1 MLHSKRINNL
11 IHIVD
16 VIRMTSGKQAR
27 RGKRMLDMYGFE
39 YADIDS
45 VRTCFDMLAEK
56 RGRRLILKFAENINS
71 VTSKEASALNKLK
84 EFLNADTLIVASR
97 GGAEKLSND
106 SYFTRKGIVCLSATA
121 FEDYLNY
128 IDIPRAEKFFRSR
141 GKIDSAKLRMER
153 RISGLSIRKLANIT
167 GISKDS
173 LNRYER
179 GDAYI
184 KKATLEKLE
193 RFFLTDLSIST
204 RNESII
210 DETHALHGYVNV
222 MERRLNIG
230 AFESFVDDAP
240 PFAALAEKSLRYEI
254 GITDDSRTI
263 RRLAAAYAEISKI
276 LRNDRQFIISDL
288 LHGESLYGIPI
299 LTKKESKHLNE
310 TQLLEVIDSRK
321 D

>member
-1 MLHSKRINNL
+1 M

-16 VIRMTSGKQAR
+16 VICMASGKQAR

-97 GGAEKLSND
+97 GGAKKLSND

-128 IDIPRAEKFFRSR
+128 MDIPRAEKFFRSR

-167 GISKDS
+167 GISKGS

-193 RFFLTDLSIST
+193 RFFSTDLSIGT
-204 RNESII
+204 RNESAI
-210 DETHALHGYVNV
+210 DETRALHGHVNV
-222 MERRLNIG
+222 VERRLNIA

-254 GITDDSRTI
+254 GITNDRRTI

-276 LRNDRQFIISDL
+276 LHNDRQFIISDL
-288 LHGESLYGIPI
+288 MHGESLYGIPI
-299 LTKKESKHLNE
+299 LTKNESKRLNE

>member
-16 VIRMTSGKQAR
+16 VICMASGKQAR

-97 GGAEKLSND
+97 GGAKKLSND

-128 IDIPRAEKFFRSR
+128 MDIPRAEKFFRSR

-167 GISKDS
+167 GISKGS

-193 RFFLTDLSIST
+193 RFFSTDLSIGT
-204 RNESII
+204 RNESAI
-210 DETHALHGYVNV
+210 DETRALHGHVNV
-222 MERRLNIG
+222 VERRLNIA

-254 GITDDSRTI
+254 GITNDRRTI

-276 LRNDRQFIISDL
+276 LHNDRQFIISDL
-288 LHGESLYGIPI
+288 MHGESLYGIPI
-299 LTKKESKHLNE
+299 LTKKESKRLNE

>member
-16 VIRMTSGKQAR
+16 VICMASGKQAR

-97 GGAEKLSND
+97 GGAKKLSND

-128 IDIPRAEKFFRSR
+128 MDIPRAEKFFRSR

-167 GISKDS
+167 GISKGS

-193 RFFLTDLSIST
+193 RFFSTDLSIGT
-204 RNESII
+204 RNESAI
-210 DETHALHGYVNV
+210 DETRALHGHVNV
-222 MERRLNIG
+222 VERRLNIA

-254 GITDDSRTI
+254 GITNDRRTI

-276 LRNDRQFIISDL
+276 LHNDRQFIISDL
-288 LHGESLYGIPI
+288 MHGESLYGIPI
-299 LTKKESKHLNE
+299 LTKNESKRLNE

>member
-16 VIRMTSGKQAR
+16 VICMASGKQAR

-97 GGAEKLSND
+97 GGAKKLSND

-167 GISKDS
+167 GISKGS

-193 RFFLTDLSIST
+193 RFFSTDLSIGT
-204 RNESII
+204 RNESAI
-210 DETHALHGYVNV
+210 DETRALHGHVNV
-222 MERRLNIG
+222 VERRLNIA

-254 GITDDSRTI
+254 GITNDRRTI

-276 LRNDRQFIISDL
+276 LHNDRQFIISDL
-288 LHGESLYGIPI
+288 MHGESLYGIPI
-299 LTKKESKHLNE
+299 LTKNESKRLNE